1 MPAPA
6 ADLLTRYREI
16 DGLLGGSRRSPEF
29 RRWQASTAE
38 LLRKA
43 LGFHPAVV
51 QFQGLRFRAG
61 PVGAATPEELAA
73 ISDAEH
79 DRRMHQ
85 DLGEA
90 KRLLRGALGTLG
102 LDPDAPEPGA
112 APGGLEVAVAALGPG
127 APAEA
132 ASAARRLALA
142 LAAPRPAWSEVEPE
156 LGALLRLGLPV
167 ARAALSAV
175 GARLADLR

>member
-1 MPAPA
+1 MPSPA
-6 ADLLTRYREI
+6 TELLARYREI
-16 DGLLGGSRRSPEF
+16 DGLLAGSRRSPEF

-61 PVGAATPEELAA
+61 PVGAAAPEELAA
-73 ISDAEH
+73 IPAAEH

-90 KRLLRGALGTLG
+90 KRLLRGALAALG
-102 LDPDAPEPGA
+102 VDPDAPEPGA
-112 APGGLEVAVAALGPG
+112 APGALEAAVAALGPQ
-127 APAEA
+127 APPDA
-132 ASAARRLALA
+132 APAARRLDAALG
-142 LAAPRPAWSEVEPE
+142 APRPAWSEVEPE
-156 LGALLRLGLPV
+156 LGILLRLGLPL

-175 GARLADLR
+175 GARLGDLR

>member
-6 ADLLTRYREI
+6 AELLARYREI
-16 DGLLGGSRRSPEF
+16 DALQGVSRRSPEF

-61 PVGAATPEELAA
+61 PVGTATEEELAA
-73 ISDAEH
+73 IPSAEH

-85 DLGEA
+85 DLTEA
-90 KRLLRGALGTLG
+90 KRLLRSALAGLG
-102 LDPDAPEPGA
+102 VDVDAVPAAAPLGA
-112 APGGLEVAVAALGPG
+112 AAALGG
-127 APAEA
+127 EAEA
-132 ASAARRLALA
+132 AARRLAAA
-142 LAAPRPAWSEVEPE
+142 LAAPHPAWVQVEPE
-156 LGALLRLGLPV
+156 LSALLRLGLPA
-167 ARAALSAV
+167 AREALAAV